1 MVESNGEPVFRDAL
15 FRQKRKHGKY
25 RVVEPPALE
34 ALMADTHAHLQLL
47 PDPALALARCA
58 VHGVGFVCTIVD
70 AFEDGATTFERLD
83 AWREEA
89 AALAS
94 TLEGAPEAAG
104 AVASGTAG
112 CAVPH
117 VRIATGCHPHNA
129 KHYDD
134 ALEARLRLSLIH
146 I

>member
-15 FRQKRKHGKY
+15 FRQKRKHGSIVWSS
-25 RVVEPPALE
+25 RPRSRRWWP
-34 ALMADTHAHLQLL
+34 TRTAHLQLL

-58 VHGVGFVCTIVD
+58 VHGVRFVCTIVD

-104 AVASGTAG
+104 G
-112 CAVPH
+112 
-117 VRIATGCHPHNA
+117 R
-129 KHYDD
+129 
-134 ALEARLRLSLIH
+134 RLRDCRVRGAACPHRDGLPSPQCEALRRCA
-146 I
+146 

>member
-34 ALMADTHAHLQLL
+34 ALVADTHAHLQLL

-58 VHGVGFVCTIVD
+58 VHGVRFVCTIVD

-83 AWREEA
+83 AWRSPRFDA
-89 AALAS
+89 R
-94 TLEGAPEAAG
+94 GRAG
-104 AVASGTAG
+104 GRG
-112 CAVPH
+112 G
-117 VRIATGCHPHNA
+117 R
-129 KHYDD
+129 
-134 ALEARLRLSLIH
+134 RLRDCRVRGAACPHRDGLPSPQCEALRRCA
-146 I
+146 

>member
-34 ALMADTHAHLQLL
+34 ALVADTHAHLQLL

-58 VHGVGFVCTIVD
+58 VHGVRFVCTIVD

-94 TLEGAPEAAG
+94 TLEGAPEARG
-104 AVASGTAG
+104 G
-112 CAVPH
+112 
-117 VRIATGCHPHNA
+117 R
-129 KHYDD
+129 
-134 ALEARLRLSLIH
+134 RLRDCRVRGAACPHRDGLPSPQCEALRRCA
-146 I
+146 